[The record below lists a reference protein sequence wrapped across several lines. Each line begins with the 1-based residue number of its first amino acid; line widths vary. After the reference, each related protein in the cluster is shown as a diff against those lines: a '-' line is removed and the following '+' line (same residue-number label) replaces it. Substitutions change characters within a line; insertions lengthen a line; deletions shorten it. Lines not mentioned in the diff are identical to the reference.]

1 MYLALYRKYRSA
13 TFDEVIS
20 QDHITTTLKNQIA
33 TGKLA
38 HAYLFT
44 GSRGTGKT
52 TCAKLMAKA
61 VNCLSPKD
69 GNPCG
74 ECEIC
79 KAIANGCSDVIE
91 MDAASNNG
99 VDDVRALRDEVMY
112 TPVICKYK
120 VYIIDEVH
128 MMSASAF
135 NALLKT
141 IEEPPAHV
149 IFILATTEIHKV
161 PATIV
166 SRCQQFRFRRID
178 AYDSSKR
185 LCEIAENEGVTLTEE
200 AAQLISRLSDGGM
213 RDAISLLDQCI
224 SVNRNVDEGVVRD
237 TAGVAGTDYL
247 FRLADCIY
255 EKTTAEALIILD
267 ELHSTSK
274 DLVLLMEEL
283 TGHFRNLCLLASTN
297 MSFAL
302 IPAGSGSR
310 NDLARQAQQF
320 TLGEI
325 MRVIDILQDY
335 CSRASRTQSRKTLAE
350 MCFIRLCTPRL
361 DSDMSALSLRLEK
374 LENKVDNINVGTA
387 PQQPPKEELPPPFM
401 MARGMTQKART
412 KTFDDR
418 AETVV
423 PIKDTEKA
431 VSEIADVIKSEEIPA
446 QDSSADEEMPF
457 DMDTPVAE
465 EIKPAP
471 VTKADEAENEA
482 LPSWLFEGGED
493 NTPPPLMSSDEYGF
507 NAEPVAS
514 EDNNGYDPE
523 IPPFDSDEEPPQKAS
538 PLIQEPTTDYSYG
551 EPPPTDDGISEKLQL
566 AGEWAEIMDEL
577 PMFLQPILKQVKAE
591 VGQSSIVISNYQPFH
606 YEFLRSGDSLDRI
619 RKAAKDVTGRSLVVE
634 FDNENRTDTQD
645 ISDPL
650 DVFLEKA
657 KSRGVN
663 IKYKK

>member
-1 MYLALYRKYRSA
+1 MYLALYRKYRSS

-20 QDHITTTLKNQIA
+20 QDHITTTLKNQIT

-69 GNPCG
+69 GSPCG
-74 ECEIC
+74 ECESC
-79 KAIANGCSDVIE
+79 KAIAAGCPDIIE

-112 TPVICKYK
+112 TPVQCRYK

-178 AYDSSKR
+178 AYDSSGR
-185 LCEIAENEGVTLTEE
+185 LCEIAVNEGAELSED

-224 SVNRNVDEGVVRD
+224 SVNKNVTEQVVRD
-237 TAGVAGTDYL
+237 TAGIAGTEYL

-255 EKTTAEALIILD
+255 NKTTAEALIVLD
-267 ELHSTSK
+267 ELHSMSK
-274 DLVLLMEEL
+274 DPVLLMDEL

-325 MRVIDILQDY
+325 MRAIEILQDY
-335 CSRASRTQSRKTLAE
+335 SSRASRTANRKTLAE

-361 DSDMSALSLRLEK
+361 DSDTSALSLRLEK
-374 LENKVDNINVGTA
+374 LENKVDSIRQGTVVTDETT
-387 PQQPPKEELPPPFM
+387 PKPLPPAFM
-401 MARGMTQKART
+401 MARTA
-412 KTFDDR
+412 
-418 AETVV
+418 
-423 PIKDTEKA
+423 
-431 VSEIADVIKSEEIPA
+431 
-446 QDSSADEEMPF
+446 
-457 DMDTPVAE
+457 TPEPKAE
-465 EIKPAP
+465 EKPAEDIP
-471 VTKADEAENEA
+471 KTTVCEQQEPSYEQTAQEAPQTDSATVRNDEQGDAP
-482 LPSWLFEGGED
+482 PSWLFEGDSGDFSGAVYED
-493 NTPPPLMSSDEYGF
+493 NTPAV
-507 NAEPVAS
+507 AEAISV
-514 EDNNGYDPE
+514 DDDGYDAE
-523 IPPFDSDEEPPQKAS
+523 VPPFDLDEDVPPVTVAETEQETAPAITETATES
-538 PLIQEPTTDYSYG
+538 PLYPEYG
-551 EPPPTDDGISEKLQL
+551 EPPVAVPSQPADDDLSDRLQA
-566 AGEWAEIMDEL
+566 AGQWAEIIDTM
-577 PMFLQPILKQVKAE
+577 PMFLQPILRQVKAQIAE
-591 VGQSSIVISNYQPFH
+591 DSIIIKEYQPFH
-606 YEFLRSGDSLDRI
+606 QDFLKVGDSMDRI
-619 RKAAKDVTGRSLVVE
+619 KKAAKDVTGRNLMVV
-634 FDNENRTDTQD
+634 FDEQGTAVKQDEN
-645 ISDPL
+645 DPL
-650 DVFLEKA
+650 GAFIDKA